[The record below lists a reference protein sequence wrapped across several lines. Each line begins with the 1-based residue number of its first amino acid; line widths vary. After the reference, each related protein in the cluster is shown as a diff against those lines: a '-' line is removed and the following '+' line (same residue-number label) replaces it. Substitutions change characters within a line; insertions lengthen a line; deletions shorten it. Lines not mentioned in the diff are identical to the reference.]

1 MVYLRV
7 TGRALIN
14 VHSAN
19 AEGAVGNYMALSKM
33 FVIRRRGDQGY
44 EVSEEPVIS
53 GNMLKH
59 WHAVSMVEILK
70 SWEYEA
76 LCETCKR
83 QVMYRSAFSLEDEFE
98 YIKRCAIED
107 LHGFLYTP
115 PRERQRGRKQGDS
128 EEREETIRRESLVK
142 FSFLVPVEDQRA
154 EYSSVTFNRVVIDE
168 KGSIPKKEQ
177 AMMVMKREHASG
189 VYGLLCSMD
198 LAFAGTSL
206 SNPSRK
212 LPPEDIKKRVAAAIS
227 ALTNVLSGSLGA
239 AQARSFPIIKVLEL
253 VCFVAR
259 KPIPN
264 AVHGFYNDYAKET
277 AKIIK
282 ASLIQELVGKDDV
295 KVVVVGKQV
304 AEAFR
309 EGQVTYEET
318 ETAAEAIARIAEVV
332 NGWL

>member
-33 FVIRRRGDQGY
+33 FVIRRRGGREY

-59 WHAVSMVEILK
+59 WHAVAMVEILK
-70 SWEYEA
+70 SWGYDA
-76 LCETCKR
+76 LCETCR
-83 QVMYRSAFSLEDEFE
+83 RHVMYRSALSLGDEFE
-98 YIKRCAIED
+98 YIEKCAIED

-115 PRERQRGRKQGDS
+115 PRNG
-128 EEREETIRRESLVK
+128 ETIRRESLVK
-142 FSFLVPVEDQRA
+142 FSFLIPVEDQRA
-154 EYSSVTFNRVVIDE
+154 EYSSITFNRVVTDE
-168 KGSIPKKEQ
+168 RGSIPRREQ

-189 VYGLLCSMD
+189 IYGLLCSMD

-206 SNPSRK
+206 SNPSKK
-212 LPPEDIKKRVAAAIS
+212 LSPEHIKKRVGAAIS
-227 ALTNVLSGSLGA
+227 ALTNVLSGSFGA

-264 AVHGFYNDYAKET
+264 AIHGFYNDYTKET
-277 AKIIK
+277 AKIVR
-282 ASLIQELVGKDDV
+282 ASLSQGLVGENDV
-295 KVVVVGKQV
+295 KVVLVGKQV
-304 AEAFR
+304 AEAFK
-309 EGQVTYEET
+309 ESQVAYEET

-332 NGWL
+332 NEWL